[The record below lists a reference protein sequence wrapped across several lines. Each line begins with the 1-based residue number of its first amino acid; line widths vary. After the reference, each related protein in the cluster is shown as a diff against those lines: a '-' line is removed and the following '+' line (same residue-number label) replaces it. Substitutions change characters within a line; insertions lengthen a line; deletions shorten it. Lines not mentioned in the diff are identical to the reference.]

1 MTERTKTHPITIDL
15 NQFKLRIDL
24 KNRIEAT
31 FHFNSPSRKFY
42 PASHRLG
49 R

>member
-1 MTERTKTHPITIDL
+1 MTAKTKSRPITIDL

-31 FHFNSPSRKFY
+31 FHFNSPSEDLPLR
-42 PASHRLG
+42 HRLG